1 VSTPSARRAGVVALL
16 SALVVAALAGC
27 TSIATGTGSGSFSA
41 SGRSGGA
48 SSAAGSDTAAAA
60 GKPDAST
67 DRAVVTTGTL
77 DLLAGDPVATA
88 DAVATLVAGSGG
100 RVQAR
105 DEHPTGAAS
114 ADLTVRIPS
123 TAFDSTLNAI
133 EHRAK
138 VRSVS
143 IHSSDVTS
151 QVIDYAVRIS
161 NLRTS
166 ITRLQTLL
174 ARASDTGALVQIE
187 SSLTTRQTDLE
198 RLLAQQ
204 KDLTDQVS
212 YATLAITLESPAVV
226 HRTAPPTFLSGF
238 AAGVNA
244 LVHTAGA
251 IAVLLGVLLPWVV
264 TVGVLATVGWWGV
277 RRVRRRTRASAAPG
291 A

>member
-1 VSTPSARRAGVVALL
+1 VSTPSARRVTAAALL

-27 TSIATGTGSGSFSA
+27 TSAGAGSGSFSA
-41 SGRSGGA
+41 SGGSGAGTAASGG
-48 SSAAGSDTAAAA
+48 DTAAAA
-60 GKPDAST
+60 RKPAASPE
-67 DRAVVTTGTL
+67 RAVVTTGTL
-77 DLLAGDPVATA
+77 DLLARDPIATA
-88 DAVATLVAGSGG
+88 DAVATLVTGSGG
-100 RVQAR
+100 HVQAR

-123 TAFDSTLNAI
+123 TAFDSTLSAI

-151 QVIDYAVRIS
+151 QVTDYAVRIT

-174 ARASDTGALVQIE
+174 ARATDTGALVQIE

-212 YATLAITLESPAVV
+212 YTTLAITLESPAVV
-226 HRTAPPTFLSGF
+226 HRAAPPTFLSGL
-238 AAGVNA
+238 AAGVTA
-244 LVHTAGA
+244 LVRTAGA

-264 TVGVLATVGWWGV
+264 TLGLLAVVGWWGV
-277 RRVRRRTRASAAPG
+277 RLVRRRARASAAPG